1 MDTIFEHDVS
11 ESPCLREVFV
21 ERLTGNSII
30 LRNIA
35 IFLETFDAV
44 ADAFGQAA
52 AQLLAE

>member
-1 MDTIFEHDVS
+1 MDTIFEDDVS
-11 ESPCLREVFV
+11 EPRFLCKVFV

-44 ADAFGQAA
+44 ADVVWQNAN
-52 AQLLAE
+52 QLL